1 MSYTNETTHYGIP
14 LPLGTDKTT
23 PMDYNTSMQEVDTVL
38 FGAKSDSDSALRKAQ
53 QVEEDLSQTDGNV
66 TALAGRVTT
75 LEGTSVTHGNAIQQN
90 AQDIADVRADALD
103 MIEAKDEGTAQVATV
118 AVNKGEYFRYND
130 VLYLATQNI
139 GVGTT
144 IIPNTNCRAT
154 NVGTELKEI
163 NSDLKGATVLLT
175 FASTTTWANACVAIQ
190 TAVRNSD
197 VDFSKLRLRFY
208 SSNEDN
214 YALLEPVQY
223 AFASTGT
230 ISFLGF
236 VYISGNIG
244 VRMIR
249 THATVVSES
258 DGLTQWTSD
267 NWTGTHI
274 AVTDDIGGKIELIA
288 V

>member
-53 QVEEDLSQTDGNV
+53 QVETGLSQTDENV
-66 TALAGRVTT
+66 SALTGRVST

-130 VLYLATQNI
+130 VLYMATQNI
-139 GVGTT
+139 AVGTT
-144 IIPNTNCRAT
+144 IVPNTNCRAT
-154 NVGTELKEI
+154 NVGTELKQI
-163 NSDLKGATVLLT
+163 NSDLKGTSVLLT
-175 FASTTTWANACVAIQ
+175 LAGTTTWADTCVAIQ
-190 TAVRNSD
+190 TAVRNSN

-208 SSNEDN
+208 SANEDN
-214 YALLEPVQY
+214 YMLFEPLQY
-223 AFASTGT
+223 VFNNGGA
-230 ISFLGF
+230 ISFTGF
-236 VYISGNIG
+236 TYIGGNIEIK
-244 VRMIR
+244 MIR
-249 THATVVSES
+249 THANVVSES
-258 DGLTQWTSD
+258 DGLSFWTSP
-267 NWTGTHI
+267 NMTANHY
-274 AVTDDIGGKIELIA
+274 AVTDTIVGKIELIA
-288 V
+288 L